1 MFGFLEFED
10 DPDVVPAMLEAAAA
24 WLRYHGRDHMIG
36 PMDFTI
42 NDESGV
48 MIEGFEREPMIKQP
62 WHPPYYQQRCEEAG
76 LTKAMDLLMW
86 ELDISDREHML
97 PIIFTARRAD
107 RGAPR
112 RGPAQDVTALAAARH
127 GPLRRGLQRGLEREL
142 GLLPLLE
149 GGPRPLR
156 PGDAARLRPALVHGR
171 RDEGG
176 RDGRRGDHRPRPQP
190 GAQEDE
196 RAAVAARLVAL
207 PAPQQDHRP
216 RARRLPRRQAG
227 LSSTPVSPPRS
238 TSSTS
243 TWPR

>member
-10 DPDVVPAMLEAAAA
+10 DPDVVPAMLEAAARLA
-24 WLRYHGRDHMIG
+24 ARARPRPHDRPDGLHDERRVRRDDRGLRAPADDQAALAPALLPAALRGGRPRQGDGPPDVGARHLRPRAHAPDHL
-36 PMDFTI
+36 
-42 NDESGV
+42 
-48 MIEGFEREPMIKQP
+48 
-62 WHPPYYQQRCEEAG
+62 H
-76 LTKAMDLLMW
+76 
-86 ELDISDREHML
+86 
-97 PIIFTARRAD
+97 ARRAA

-112 RGPAQDVTALAAARH
+112 RAHPQDVAALAAARH

-142 GLLPLLE
+142 GLLAVLE

-176 RDGRRGDHRPRPQP
+176 RDGGGRHHRARPQP

-196 RAAVAARLVAL
+196 RQAAAARLVAL

-227 LSSTPVSPPRS
+227 LPAHRASRPRS

-243 TWPR
+243 TWPT